1 MSERVK
7 LAKSEEQPIRKY
19 RTVFTSTKGLFR
31 KKRWVMLDIDE
42 HGITYRSE
50 PNYAGA
56 MFSSMYLVIEEI
68 VIDERAFTIT
78 IKKDEWD
85 DHKVYVVDLKRLDG
99 DLWTNFT
106 IIKETISRFVEN
118 KLVIKQRNRSK

>member
-1 MSERVK
+1 MNEQVK
-7 LAKSEEQPIRKY
+7 LAKSEEQPIRKH

-31 KKRWVMLDIDE
+31 NKRWVMLDIDE

-68 VIDERAFTIT
+68 VIDELAFTIT

-85 DHKVYVVDLKRLDG
+85 DRKVYVVDLKRLDG

-118 KLVIKQRNRSK
+118 KLVIKR

>member
-1 MSERVK
+1 MWSKIMNEQVK

-50 PNYAGA
+50 PDCTGD

-78 IKKDEWD
+78 IRN
-85 DHKVYVVDLKRLDG
+85 HRIFVIDLKRLDG
-99 DLWTNFT
+99 DLWTNFN
-106 IIKETISRFVEN
+106 IIKEKISMFAEN
-118 KLVIKQRNRSK
+118 KLVIKN

>member
-1 MSERVK
+1 MNEQVK
-7 LAKSEEQPIRKY
+7 LAKSEEQPIRKH

-31 KKRWVMLDIDE
+31 NKRWVMLDIDE

-68 VIDERAFTIT
+68 VIDELAFTIT

-106 IIKETISRFVEN
+106 IIKEIISRFVEN
-118 KLVIKQRNRSK
+118 KLVIKR

>member
-1 MSERVK
+1 MNEQVK

-19 RTVFTSTKGLFR
+19 RTVFTSTKGLFK

-50 PNYAGA
+50 PSYAGA

-68 VIDERAFTIT
+68 IIDELSFTIT

-85 DHKVYVVDLKRLDG
+85 DYKAYVVDLKKLDG

-106 IIKETISRFVEN
+106 IIKETISRFVKN
-118 KLVIKQRNRSK
+118 KLVIKR

>member
-1 MSERVK
+1 MMSEQVK

-68 VIDERAFTIT
+68 VIDELAFTIT

-118 KLVIKQRNRSK
+118 KLVIKR

>member
-1 MSERVK
+1 MNERFK
-7 LAKSEEQPIRKY
+7 LARSEKQPIRKY
-19 RTVFTSTKGLFR
+19 RTVFTSTKGLFK

-56 MFSSMYLVIEEI
+56 MFSAMYLVIEEI
-68 VIDERAFTIT
+68 IIDELAFTIT

-85 DHKVYVVDLKRLDG
+85 DHKAYVVDLKRLDG
-99 DLWTNFT
+99 DLWTNFN
-106 IIKETISRFVEN
+106 IIKETITRFVEN
-118 KLVIKQRNRSK
+118 KLVIKR

>member
-1 MSERVK
+1 
-7 LAKSEEQPIRKY
+7 
-19 RTVFTSTKGLFR
+19 
-31 KKRWVMLDIDE
+31 MLDIDE

-118 KLVIKQRNRSK
+118 KLVIKR

>member
-1 MSERVK
+1 MNEQVK

-19 RTVFTSTKGLFR
+19 RTVFTSTKGLLK

-42 HGITYRSE
+42 HGIIYRSE

-68 VIDERAFTIT
+68 IIDELAFTIT

-85 DHKVYVVDLKRLDG
+85 DHKAYVVDLKKLDG

-106 IIKETISRFVEN
+106 IIKETISRFVKN
-118 KLVIKQRNRSK
+118 KLVIKR

>member
-1 MSERVK
+1 MNEQVK
-7 LAKSEEQPIRKY
+7 LAKSEEQSIRKY

-31 KKRWVMLDIDE
+31 NKRWVMLDIDE

-68 VIDERAFTIT
+68 VIDELAFTIT

-118 KLVIKQRNRSK
+118 KLVIKR

>member
-1 MSERVK
+1 MNEQVK

-19 RTVFTSTKGLFR
+19 RTVFTSTKGLFK

-50 PNYAGA
+50 PSYAGA

-68 VIDERAFTIT
+68 IIDELAFTIT

-85 DHKVYVVDLKRLDG
+85 DHKAYVVDLKKLDG

-106 IIKETISRFVEN
+106 IIKETISRFVKN
-118 KLVIKQRNRSK
+118 KLVIKR

>member
-1 MSERVK
+1 MNEQVK

-19 RTVFTSTKGLFR
+19 RTVFTSTKGLFK

-50 PNYAGA
+50 PSYAGA
-56 MFSSMYLVIEEI
+56 MFASMYLVIEEI
-68 VIDERAFTIT
+68 IIDELAFTIT

-85 DHKVYVVDLKRLDG
+85 DHKAYVVDLKKLDG

-106 IIKETISRFVEN
+106 IIKETISRFVKN
-118 KLVIKQRNRSK
+118 KLVIKR

>member
-1 MSERVK
+1 MNEQVK

-19 RTVFTSTKGLFR
+19 RTVFTSTKGLFK

-50 PNYAGA
+50 PSYAGA

-68 VIDERAFTIT
+68 IIDELAFTIT

-85 DHKVYVVDLKRLDG
+85 DHKAYVVDLKKLDG

-106 IIKETISRFVEN
+106 IIKETISRFVKN
-118 KLVIKQRNRSK
+118 KLVITR

>member
-1 MSERVK
+1 
-7 LAKSEEQPIRKY
+7 
-19 RTVFTSTKGLFR
+19 
-31 KKRWVMLDIDE
+31 MLDIDE

-68 VIDERAFTIT
+68 VIDELAFTIT

-118 KLVIKQRNRSK
+118 KLVIKR

>member
-1 MSERVK
+1 
-7 LAKSEEQPIRKY
+7 
-19 RTVFTSTKGLFR
+19 
-31 KKRWVMLDIDE
+31 
-42 HGITYRSE
+42 
-50 PNYAGA
+50 

-85 DHKVYVVDLKRLDG
+85 DNKVYVVDLKRLDG

-118 KLVIKQRNRSK
+118 KLVIKR

>member
-1 MSERVK
+1 MNEQDR

-19 RTVFTSTKGLFR
+19 RTVFTSSKGIFK

-42 HGITYRSE
+42 HGLTYRSE

-68 VIDERAFTIT
+68 IIDELAFTIT

-85 DHKVYVVDLKRLDG
+85 DHKAYVIDLKRLDG

-106 IIKETISRFVEN
+106 IIKETISRFVKN
-118 KLVIKQRNRSK
+118 KLVIKR

>member
-1 MSERVK
+1 MNEQVK

-19 RTVFTSTKGLFR
+19 RTVFTSTKELFR

-42 HGITYRSE
+42 HGITYQSG
-50 PNYAGA
+50 PDYTGA

-85 DHKVYVVDLKRLDG
+85 DNKVYVIDLKKLDG

-118 KLVIKQRNRSK
+118 KLVIKR

>member
-1 MSERVK
+1 MNEQVR

-19 RTVFTSTKGLFR
+19 RTVFTSSKGIFK

-42 HGITYRSE
+42 HGLTYRSE

-68 VIDERAFTIT
+68 IIDELAFTIT

-85 DHKVYVVDLKRLDG
+85 DHKAYVIDLKRLDG

-106 IIKETISRFVEN
+106 IIKETISRFVKN
-118 KLVIKQRNRSK
+118 KLVIKR

>member
-1 MSERVK
+1 
-7 LAKSEEQPIRKY
+7 
-19 RTVFTSTKGLFR
+19 
-31 KKRWVMLDIDE
+31 MLDIDE
-42 HGITYRSE
+42 NGITYNSE
-50 PNYAGA
+50 PGHTRD
-56 MFSSMYLVIEEI
+56 MFSSMYLAIEEI
-68 VIDERAFTIT
+68 VIDELDFTIT

-118 KLVIKQRNRSK
+118 KLVIKR

>member
-1 MSERVK
+1 MNEQVK

-19 RTVFTSTKGLFR
+19 RTVFTSTKGLLK

-50 PNYAGA
+50 PSYAGA

-68 VIDERAFTIT
+68 IIDELAFTIT

-85 DHKVYVVDLKRLDG
+85 DHKAYVVDLKKLDG

-106 IIKETISRFVEN
+106 IIKETISRFVKN
-118 KLVIKQRNRSK
+118 KLVIKR

>member
-1 MSERVK
+1 MNEQVK
-7 LAKSEEQPIRKY
+7 LAKSEEHPIRKY
-19 RTVFTSTKGLFR
+19 RTVFTSTKGLFK

-68 VIDERAFTIT
+68 IIDELAFTIT

-85 DHKVYVVDLKRLDG
+85 DHKAYVVDLKKLDG

-106 IIKETISRFVEN
+106 IIKETISRFVKN
-118 KLVIKQRNRSK
+118 KLVIKR

>member
-1 MSERVK
+1 MNEQVK
-7 LAKSEEQPIRKY
+7 LAKSEEQSIRKY

-68 VIDERAFTIT
+68 VIDELAFTIT
-78 IKKDEWD
+78 FKKDEWD
-85 DHKVYVVDLKRLDG
+85 DHKVYVVDLKRLD
-99 DLWTNFT
+99 
-106 IIKETISRFVEN
+106 
-118 KLVIKQRNRSK
+118 

>member
-1 MSERVK
+1 MNEQVK
-7 LAKSEEQPIRKY
+7 LAKSEEQSIRKY

-56 MFSSMYLVIEEI
+56 MFSSMYLAIEEI
-68 VIDERAFTIT
+68 VIDELAFTIT

-118 KLVIKQRNRSK
+118 KLVIKR

>member
-1 MSERVK
+1 
-7 LAKSEEQPIRKY
+7 
-19 RTVFTSTKGLFR
+19 
-31 KKRWVMLDIDE
+31 MLDIDE

-50 PNYAGA
+50 PNYAGT

-85 DHKVYVVDLKRLDG
+85 DNKVYVVDLKRLDG

-118 KLVIKQRNRSK
+118 KLVIKR